1 MDQVSHTA
9 LSQHC
14 FRKKQAIFVV
24 FDLSDQSSFHKATEF
39 FSAAY
44 ENEIH
49 TKLLI
54 GNKAAVSSLVAFW
67 IAFLQLFCDHGCH
80 GQSVH
85 SSSVSFPFQLSL

>member
-1 MDQVSHTA
+1 MNTMDQVSHTA

-67 IAFLQLFCDHGCH
+67 VAFLQLFCDHGCH
-80 GQSVH
+80 GP
-85 SSSVSFPFQLSL
+85 VSFPFQLSL